1 MSNLFRELKTSSL
14 FQTPFFVC
22 LGALIFALAAWLLRH
37 LCLAPWFW
45 GALCLAGASA
55 GWASVHPLDHYLR
68 HYKKLDLS
76 IAARIAFGSAVSI
89 SVSSVLLFFRLLSLP
104 DMGCQRPSVKKPALP
119 PPPPIAIKTAP
130 PVQPIRQPTIPL
142 EKDESYLETV
152 EWQEWH
158 AAIWNTMFLNVSVSD
173 RPVDIPIGTKAT
185 FSFDVSSDGRISS
198 TKVQSDD
205 PRYRQYVESR
215 INSLRGSDIL
225 RFPAGSIR
233 ETVPYESFVY
243 RCDPSDPTCGQP
255 ITGKKDTEEIRRAR

>member
-14 FQTPFFVC
+14 FQIPFFVC

-89 SVSSVLLFFRLLSLP
+89 SVSSLLLFFRLLSLP

-119 PPPPIAIKTAP
+119 PPPHIAIKTAP
-130 PVQPIRQPTIPL
+130 AVQPIRKPTLPL
-142 EKDESYLETV
+142 EKDESYSETV
-152 EWQEWH
+152 EWREWH
-158 AAIWNTMFLNVSVSD
+158 AAIWNAMFFRNPNLS
-173 RPVDIPIGTKAT
+173 RFPTGTKAIY
-185 FSFDVSSDGRISS
+185 SFDVSSDGRISNI
-198 TKVQSDD
+198 KVQSGD
-205 PRYRQYVESR
+205 PLYKQWVESE
-215 INSLRGSDIL
+215 INSLPGSNLL
-225 RFPAGSIR
+225 RFPPGSNR
-233 ETVPYESFVY
+233 ESVSSERKVEV
-243 RCDPSDPTCGQP
+243 CDPGDPSSPNCGQP
-255 ITGKKDTEEIRRAR
+255 DDGKKDPEVIIKTR